1 MGRRRSSARKR
12 PVTATAPLG
21 VALERVTS
29 GPAVAA
35 VGGTAAAA
43 DVGSAGKAKKR
54 GGPVAA
60 AHAAAARGGKGQRAK
75 AHAAL
80 IAGFHALNKRLAAAR
95 LRGDD
100 KTASE
105 LEAEIAALGGLE
117 RYQEAS
123 VRGEKLKGGTTNTAQ
138 WLVRAAHMH
147 AYMAD
152 HHEATALCR
161 ACHEWGCR
169 LSGLAN
175 IGQMVAKAGHCP
187 LLWVCVSPLCQAC
200 VSCATGH
207 STFAVQ

>member
-1 MGRRRSSARKR
+1 
-12 PVTATAPLG
+12 
-21 VALERVTS
+21 
-29 GPAVAA
+29 
-35 VGGTAAAA
+35 
-43 DVGSAGKAKKR
+43 
-54 GGPVAA
+54 VAA
-60 AHAAAARGGKGQRAK
+60 AHAAAARGGKGQRTK

-147 AYMAD
+147 ACMHARPSQSD
-152 HHEATALCR
+152 RALPCM
-161 ACHEWGCR
+161 
-169 LSGLAN
+169 S
-175 IGQMVAKAGHCP
+175 
-187 LLWVCVSPLCQAC
+187 
-200 VSCATGH
+200 
-207 STFAVQ
+207 